1 MDCPVRYPEATSMI
15 VLNIA
20 GAATLIVIL
29 AYIDWRIGK

>member
-1 MDCPVRYPEATSMI
+1 MDCPVRYSEAENMI
-15 VLNIA
+15 ALNIA